1 MTVSVEPLPLSVA
14 VMITGLSNVSW
25 VAVPLPLDLSFLG
38 LTNCSLRVS
47 PDVTDTLIGSSGS
60 ATYSLAVPMSPA
72 LAGFTLHQQA
82 VVFDPA
88 AFNPI
93 GLVMSDAATAVVGM

>member
-1 MTVSVEPLPLSVA
+1 
-14 VMITGLSNVSW
+14 
-25 VAVPLPLDLSFLG
+25 
-38 LTNCSLRVS
+38 
-47 PDVTDTLIGSSGS
+47 
-60 ATYSLAVPMSPA
+60 MSPA